1 MYKLET
7 GTLYPCSLNTKG
19 DYKSTNNSFI
29 LSLRNKEEL
38 YPFKSMVLWPQF
50 TIFGDSGKS
59 STFGAA
65 WDIYIA
71 DHANSNMESYAFLGG
86 NRVYELPDGVG
97 INVNS

>member
-1 MYKLET
+1 
-7 GTLYPCSLNTKG
+7 
-19 DYKSTNNSFI
+19 
-29 LSLRNKEEL
+29 
-38 YPFKSMVLWPQF
+38 MVLWPQF
-50 TIFGDSGKS
+50 IIFGDSGKG

-86 NRVYELPDGVG
+86 NSVYELPDGVR

>member
-1 MYKLET
+1 
-7 GTLYPCSLNTKG
+7 
-19 DYKSTNNSFI
+19 
-29 LSLRNKEEL
+29 
-38 YPFKSMVLWPQF
+38 MVLWPQF
-50 TIFGDSGKS
+50 TIFGDSGKG

-97 INVNS
+97 ST

>member
-1 MYKLET
+1 
-7 GTLYPCSLNTKG
+7 
-19 DYKSTNNSFI
+19 
-29 LSLRNKEEL
+29 
-38 YPFKSMVLWPQF
+38 MVLWPQF
-50 TIFGDSGKS
+50 KIFGDSGKG

-71 DHANSNMESYAFLGG
+71 DHANSYMESYAFLGG

>member
-1 MYKLET
+1 
-7 GTLYPCSLNTKG
+7 
-19 DYKSTNNSFI
+19 
-29 LSLRNKEEL
+29 
-38 YPFKSMVLWPQF
+38 MVLWPQF
-50 TIFGDSGKS
+50 TIFGDSGKI

-97 INVNS
+97 TGWSRDQRKLLTGTDNFSPGDWEVFHLT

>member
-1 MYKLET
+1 MAV
-7 GTLYPCSLNTKG
+7 TLIGNHALALQILKVTTKA
-19 DYKSTNNSFI
+19 
-29 LSLRNKEEL
+29 
-38 YPFKSMVLWPQF
+38 P
-50 TIFGDSGKS
+50 TIRFSGKG

-71 DHANSNMESYAFLGG
+71 DHANSYMESYAFLGG